1 PAIAVVI
8 GIGVA
13 VLLSRRGYLPRLLL
27 AVAWALTGAW
37 QFIISSEMSGIGD
50 PLRWSVLIVS
60 VLGALGLIVTAHRTV
75 TRALASVLV
84 AVAVVGSAA
93 IPAQLAVRTIADS
106 TQGSIVTIAGTSSG
120 MGGGPGGGG
129 GMPGGGNPGG
139 GGNAAVDG
147 TNGGG
152 GGMGGLLSGSDP
164 SDELTELLA
173 EDASDYTWAAAV
185 KGAKQA
191 AGYQLALDE
200 PVMAIGG
207 FNGTDPSPTL
217 EEFKQLVA
225 EGRIHYF

>member
-1 PAIAVVI
+1 
-8 GIGVA
+8 
-13 VLLSRRGYLPRLLL
+13 RD
-27 AVAWALTGAW
+27 W
-37 QFIISSEMSGIGD
+37 SSDVCSSD
-50 PLRWSVLIVS
+50 L
-60 VLGALGLIVTAHRTV
+60 
-75 TRALASVLV
+75 LASVLV

-106 TQGSIVTIAGTSSG
+106 TQGSIVTIAGTSTG

-129 GMPGGGNPGG
+129 GMPGGGNPAG
-139 GGNAAVDG
+139 GGNAAGDG
-147 TNGGG
+147 NNAGGGGPGGG
-152 GGMGGLLSGSDP
+152 GGMGGLLTSSDP

-185 KGAKQA
+185 KGANQA
-191 AGYQLALDE
+191 AGHQLALDD

-225 EGRIHYF
+225 EGRIHYFIASGSGGVGSAASSTSSEIAAWVEANFEETTVDSVSLYDLGAG